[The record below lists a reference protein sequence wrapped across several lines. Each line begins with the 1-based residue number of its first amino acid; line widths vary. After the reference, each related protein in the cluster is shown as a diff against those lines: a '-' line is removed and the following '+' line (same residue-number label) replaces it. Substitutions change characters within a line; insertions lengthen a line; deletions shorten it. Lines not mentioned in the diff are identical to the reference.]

1 MSTLPYKERVRRQYT
16 INGVVQGVGYR
27 PFVFRLATKLAL
39 NGWVRNN
46 ASGVVIEL
54 EGSLFKLANFENCH
68 LQNLPPNA
76 VLDSLEVE
84 ELPLQNDPT
93 FRIIESDQKTT
104 SLVSIPPDS
113 AVCFECL
120 TEMNDPAN
128 RRFRYPFINCSHCGP
143 RFTIITGLPYDRP
156 QTTMAQFEL
165 CNTCGDEYKDPLD
178 RRFHAQT
185 LACAECGPHLELW
198 AGELVDGKKCL
209 LASHDDALKQA
220 VKVVKKGDILALK
233 GLGGFQLI
241 ADACNEKAVE
251 TLRQRKQRPRK
262 PFALMMA
269 SLEEVIKH
277 CEISEP
283 EAVLLQSPQ
292 SPIVLMH
299 KKNNSGLTEAVA
311 PGNPN
316 LGVMLP
322 CTPLHHLLLQELA
335 TPIIAT
341 SGNRS
346 NEPICINEHE
356 ALVCLSGIA
365 DVFLVHD
372 RPIKHRADDSI
383 VRVMSGANSI
393 LRRGRGYAPLS
404 FSLNQKQTVG
414 SRKSALAVGGHLKN
428 TVALGIE
435 NKLILSPYIGDLN
448 SVQACDVH
456 EDFINNLSDFYKV
469 KPDIIARDKHPDYAS
484 TRFAELTNKTIIPVQ
499 HHYAH
504 ALSCLLDNTVEP
516 PALAVVWDGN
526 GYGDDGTV
534 WGGEFLEITEDRYE
548 RVFSLRQFP
557 MPGGDAAAK
566 TPGLA
571 AFGLLYEAGITRD
584 SVYKDEERMLLQ
596 QALEKNINC
605 PLTSSMGRLFD
616 AVAALS
622 GLAEENSF
630 EGEAAMAL
638 EFAAGQTAESYPFEL
653 IDRIVDWAPM
663 LNGILWDLDNSTAS
677 SIISG
682 KFHNTLATII
692 VSIAERAGQQQVLLT
707 GGCFQNKLLL
717 ESAVEKLTAA
727 GFEPFWHH
735 RIPTNDGGIAA
746 GQIMAALK
754 VKQSGKQTRK
764 Q

>member
-1 MSTLPYKERVRRQYT
+1 LPYKERVRRQYT

-27 PFVFRLATKLAL
+27 PFVFRLATELAL
-39 NGWVRNN
+39 SGWVRNN
-46 ASGVVIEL
+46 PSGVVIEV
-54 EGSLFKLANFENCH
+54 EGSLLNIENFENCH
-68 LQNLPPNA
+68 LHNIPPNA
-76 VLDSLEVE
+76 MVDLFKVK
-84 ELPLQNDPT
+84 ELPLQNDHA
-93 FRIIESDQKTT
+93 FKIIESDPKTA
-104 SLVSIPPDS
+104 SLVSIPPDR

-120 TEMNDPAN
+120 IEMNDPAN

-198 AGELVDGKKCL
+198 DCKKRL

-220 VKVVKKGDILALK
+220 VEAVKKGGILALK
-233 GLGGFQLI
+233 GLGGFHLI
-241 ADACNEKAVE
+241 ADASNEKAVE
-251 TLRQRKQRPRK
+251 TLRQRKHRPRK
-262 PFALMMA
+262 PFALMMV
-269 SLEEVIKH
+269 SLEEAINH

-292 SPIVLMH
+292 APIVLMH

-311 PGNPN
+311 PGNPY

-322 CTPLHHLLLQELA
+322 CTPLHHLLLQELT

-346 NEPICINEHE
+346 NEPICIDEHE
-356 ALVCLSGIA
+356 ALECLFGIA
-365 DVFLVHD
+365 DVFLVHN

-393 LRRGRGYAPLS
+393 LRCGRGYAPLS
-404 FSLNQKQTVG
+404 FSLNQEQAVG

-428 TVALGIE
+428 TVALAIE

-456 EDFINNLSDFYKV
+456 EGLINNLSDFYKV

-484 TRFAELTNKTIIPVQ
+484 TRFAELTDKTIIPVQ

-504 ALSCLLDNTVEP
+504 ALSCLLDNTIEP

-534 WGGEFLEITEDRYE
+534 WGGEFLSISKDRYE
-548 RVFSLRQFP
+548 RVFSLRPFP

-566 TPGLA
+566 NPALA
-571 AFGLLYEAGITRD
+571 AFGLLHEAGIQGY
-584 SVYKDEERMLLQ
+584 SGFSHEEQTLLQ
-596 QALEKNINC
+596 QALKKNINC

-616 AVAALS
+616 AVASLA
-622 GLAEENSF
+622 GLTEENSF

-653 IDRIVDWAPM
+653 VERIVDWAPM
-663 LNGILWDLDNSTAS
+663 LHGILWDLDNNTAT
-677 SIISG
+677 SIIAG
-682 KFHNTLATII
+682 KFHNTLAAII

-717 ESAVEKLTAA
+717 ESAVEKLIAA

-735 RIPTNDGGIAA
+735 RIPTNDGGIAV

-754 VKQSGKQTRK
+754 VKQFGKQ
-764 Q
+764 